1 MKLLIVDGDKLRHE
15 GKDFGDFY
23 DFGTHKQFP
32 SIPVGTA
39 VINGNLPDADFL
51 AAVKQGVIEVSE
63 SGKAPEDKVYE
74 DERQASL
81 QARKEDPE
89 AHQLYISRFYP
100 QLVKTPGYE
109 VYFIDGEYQR
119 SRQGKGANEFI
130 EGDNPEHNP
139 DQVPQGQIFVDW
151 WMKDPV
157 DREATVVH
165 EYVEAVNM
173 KRLMAGGMKRP
184 EAYEAAHKIATRAEY
199 EFLMKFGPLL
209 KSKVKE
215 DATPR
220 PLFSAILRTIQL
232 NANR

>member
-100 QLVKTPGYE
+100 SW
-109 VYFIDGEYQR
+109 
-119 SRQGKGANEFI
+119 SR
-130 EGDNPEHNP
+130 P
-139 DQVPQGQIFVDW
+139 
-151 WMKDPV
+151 
-157 DREATVVH
+157 
-165 EYVEAVNM
+165 
-173 KRLMAGGMKRP
+173 LGMKSTSSTGSIN
-184 EAYEAAHKIATRAEY
+184 AAGKAREPTSSSKGTTRSTIRIRS
-199 EFLMKFGPLL
+199 L
-209 KSKVKE
+209 KGRSSW
-215 DATPR
+215 TGG
-220 PLFSAILRTIQL
+220 
-232 NANR
+232 